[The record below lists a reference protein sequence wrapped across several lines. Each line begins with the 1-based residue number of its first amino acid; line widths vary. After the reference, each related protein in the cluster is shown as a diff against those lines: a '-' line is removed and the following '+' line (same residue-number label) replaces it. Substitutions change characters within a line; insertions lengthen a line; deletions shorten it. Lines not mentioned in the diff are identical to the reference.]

1 MAEFAS
7 GDARLAQPSHQPH
20 VRRPAPAQRPHEW
33 ESYGPTGVL
42 RLQTQAGN
50 AAVSTVMQRAPAG
63 GADRDAKVEAALSA
77 SPPDAGLVKDIGNF
91 EGLPHEKLAN
101 ILVYHYSLFFG
112 PNDRS
117 TLRAILEAFGPEIG
131 VLAQLKAFLL
141 EKILKEWPEL
151 AMTVGPI
158 KVSADSFKTVVGAE
172 AKKNLNDNIAYL
184 ESEYKRLWGEQ
195 SADPKA
201 TLKSSQEQNQRA
213 MAMTKVAGSL
223 LALRRQQKRMLEQ
236 VVGFKYN
243 EHNPVA
249 PTSPVTFKPGKAP
262 DATWHTQDGGEKY
275 RELSAQWALSSMLVG
290 ENAAQ
295 YPWLFGILKDPEN
308 AEARLAEL
316 ATQKDPYQ
324 ARVQIQQEMTKQLNL
339 AKDVRAKY
347 QAKEPDWYDLVP
359 VRNRVLVQKITG
371 NFDVLVARGVIAE
384 RDTAEWWK
392 KFAFEVATDAAIVVA
407 TFATAGAA
415 PLMAG
420 IVAGVVAA
428 GLPGAQAYLASEK
441 ADELAKVEQA
451 TVLPGTDLAAQMQVD
466 ALRAEALAKKIELF
480 INALTVL
487 GGLAPAIRMELRLA
501 RLLELPALEQ
511 KVLIASSVLEKGGVY
526 TAERTGLTLGELAA
540 RAGPESEAGKRLGRE
555 FADLLAKGSA
565 GMSPAERAA
574 LR

>member
-1 MAEFAS
+1 
-7 GDARLAQPSHQPH
+7 
-20 VRRPAPAQRPHEW
+20 
-33 ESYGPTGVL
+33 
-42 RLQTQAGN
+42 
-50 AAVSTVMQRAPAG
+50 
-63 GADRDAKVEAALSA
+63 
-77 SPPDAGLVKDIGNF
+77 
-91 EGLPHEKLAN
+91 
-101 ILVYHYSLFFG
+101 
-112 PNDRS
+112 
-117 TLRAILEAFGPEIG
+117 
-131 VLAQLKAFLL
+131 
-141 EKILKEWPEL
+141 
-151 AMTVGPI
+151 
-158 KVSADSFKTVVGAE
+158 
-172 AKKNLNDNIAYL
+172 
-184 ESEYKRLWGEQ
+184 
-195 SADPKA
+195 
-201 TLKSSQEQNQRA
+201 
-213 MAMTKVAGSL
+213 
-223 LALRRQQKRMLEQ
+223 
-236 VVGFKYN
+236 
-243 EHNPVA
+243 
-249 PTSPVTFKPGKAP
+249 
-262 DATWHTQDGGEKY
+262 
-275 RELSAQWALSSMLVG
+275 
-290 ENAAQ
+290 
-295 YPWLFGILKDPEN
+295 
-308 AEARLAEL
+308 
-316 ATQKDPYQ
+316 
-324 ARVQIQQEMTKQLNL
+324 VQIQQEMTKQLNL

-574 LR
+574 LRDAGLTAAGEVASAAGGDSETEAEPEVETRARFWSAQMPVVAPTASRAVVQRKVYAPPTWGPAFEEYVHHCSTASSTCRR